1 MEVIK
6 TENLCKNF
14 GELEVLKDCSLTINQ
29 GEVVCIIGPS
39 GAGKSTYLRSLN
51 HLEKI
56 TSGKVWVND
65 VLLDNRIDGV
75 NQIKM
80 PSSIQAAGCRPY

>member
-39 GAGKSTYLRSLN
+39 GAGKSTY
-51 HLEKI
+51 
-56 TSGKVWVND
+56 
-65 VLLDNRIDGV
+65 
-75 NQIKM
+75 QIGR
-80 PSSIQAAGCRPY
+80 AHV